1 MNDNSHSQKKFF
13 DNSIIKKLYKK
24 FQSNIEFQMRA
35 YSLPKLSKFGFFKIH
50 YVLINQFPLTLYIS
64 RYGETPLLDCLT
76 YIKIMSNVP

>member
-35 YSLPKLSKFGFFKIH
+35 YSLPKLSKFGFFK
-50 YVLINQFPLTLYIS
+50 NTLTLYIS

>member
-35 YSLPKLSKFGFFKIH
+35 YSLPKLSKFGFFQNTLCTYKPISINIIH
-50 YVLINQFPLTLYIS
+50 IPLWRDTFA
-64 RYGETPLLDCLT
+64 
-76 YIKIMSNVP
+76 